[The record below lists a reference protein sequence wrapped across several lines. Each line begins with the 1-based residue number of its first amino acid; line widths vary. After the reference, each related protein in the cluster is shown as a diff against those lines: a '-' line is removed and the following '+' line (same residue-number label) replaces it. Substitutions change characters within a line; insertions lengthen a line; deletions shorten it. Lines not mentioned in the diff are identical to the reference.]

1 MSASRHGFLDRERQD
16 LEFLLARALAE
27 DLGQK
32 GDITSCSMI
41 PAAAQ
46 GAARLVA
53 RSPGVLAGLPAVELL
68 ARTFEPWFDWLP
80 ELADGDRVER
90 GSVVGRL
97 EGPMRSLL
105 AIERTALNFVQ
116 HLSGIASLT
125 ARYVAAVDGTPAAI
139 LDTRKTTPGW
149 RFLEK
154 YAVRCG
160 GGRNHR
166 LGLDDGVL
174 IKDNHLAW
182 IEEAARDSGAQP
194 FATAVVSAQGH
205 AAVARPLRSRL
216 IRSSSSTGRSRALP
230 TSYSSTISN
239 SRTLSRPSAGVM
251 PPRP

>member
-1 MSASRHGFLDRERQD
+1 MSGKTSSSCWHA
-16 LEFLLARALAE
+16 ALAE

-53 RSPGVLAGLPAVELL
+53 RSPGVLAGLPVVELL
-68 ARTFEPWFDWLP
+68 ARTFEPRFDWLP

-125 ARYVAAVDGTPAAI
+125 ARMS
-139 LDTRKTTPGW
+139 R
-149 RFLEK
+149 R
-154 YAVRCG
+154 
-160 GGRNHR
+160 
-166 LGLDDGVL
+166 
-174 IKDNHLAW
+174 
-182 IEEAARDSGAQP
+182 SM
-194 FATAVVSAQGH
+194 
-205 AAVARPLRSRL
+205 ARPR
-216 IRSSSSTGRSRALP
+216 RSSTRARPRLAGVFSR
-230 TSYSSTISN
+230 N
-239 SRTLSRPSAGVM
+239 TLSAAAGAGITGWVSM
-251 PPRP
+251 TAS